1 MILKYGK
8 ICVLREVRGIWEALP
23 LDPQWHYREWV
34 GCFTYIGVDT
44 ADQTWYTTGTR

>member
-8 ICVLREVRGIWEALP
+8 ICVLRKVRGTWEALP
-23 LDPQWHYREWV
+23 LQQQESFKEFE

-44 ADQTWYTTGTR
+44 ADQRWYTTGTR